1 MRKETGKKIISV
13 FLIIVFM
20 FNITG
25 CATIPN
31 NNDNNKTFTDDKKTE
46 DKQLK
51 IEKDKA
57 EKNELFVGIG
67 SVIPLIDNAYNVLWG
82 LNAENH
88 IKLWG
93 IDWLRGIIGTNLYFG
108 YAKAKEG
115 VKSNGFNNYII
126 NYGLYKNGNSIQ
138 IGTFY
143 QLITDIETCLFYW
156 EIIGGMSLKIANL
169 FDNEQTLNLKIGVSI
184 IDIENISG
192 RILAEEKKELVSYYA
207 FLEPAIYLEFKTGI
221 GNKLIFNKNLYL
233 CVEYG
238 IRTYAGYK
246 GNRDFC
252 NPLYL
257 INIIKAKF
265 EVLL

>member
-1 MRKETGKKIISV
+1 MRQIIGQKIISV
-13 FLIIVFM
+13 FVIIVFM

-31 NNDNNKTFTDDKKTE
+31 NNDNNKTFTYDKKTE
-46 DKQLK
+46 EKEE

-57 EKNELFVGIG
+57 EKKELFVGIG
-67 SVIPLIDNAYNVLWG
+67 PVIPLIDNAYNVLWG
-82 LNAENH
+82 LSAENH
-88 IKLWG
+88 IKLG
-93 IDWLRGIIGTNLYFG
+93 DTDWLRGIIGTRLYFG
-108 YAKAKEG
+108 YAKAKQG
-115 VKSNGFNNYII
+115 VESNGFNNYII

-138 IGTFY
+138 TGTFY
-143 QLITDIETCLFYW
+143 QLITNIETYLFFL
-156 EIIGGMSLKIANL
+156 EIIGGMGLKIANL
-169 FDNEQTLNLKIGVSI
+169 FDNEQTLNLKIGISI

-233 CVEYG
+233 CIEYG

-265 EVLL
+265 VVML